1 MKWGMATAHG
11 TTRRDFLKTGFGA
24 ASAGIISAGT
34 SARGA
39 GIGGGMGE
47 PNLVY
52 VFSDQWRWCDHGYEG
67 NREVATPRIDGLA
80 RESVNFRNA
89 VSCMPVCSPHRASLI
104 TGQYPLTHGLFI
116 NDLSLNDRAVS
127 FAQALDKGG
136 YETGYVGKWHIDGRG
151 RTKFT
156 PPERRKGFKFW
167 RAMECTHAYNKSEY
181 FGDDPEQKKVWPG
194 YDAYAQTDEAVG
206 FLRARAADKKKFA
219 LFLSWGPPHDPYRTG
234 PPEILARY
242 DARSLTLRPNVPEAL
257 RAEAQKTYAGYYT
270 HIEALDQCVG
280 RLLDALRDTG
290 LGQNTI
296 FIYTSDH
303 GDMLHSQGL
312 LKKQKPWDESLRVP
326 LLVRCPA
333 PMAVAPRD
341 IQTPI
346 NTPDIMPTVLSLC
359 GVPVPSTAEGE
370 DFSPLLVGRKEGSDS
385 AALIM
390 CPSPFGEWT
399 RAKGG
404 KEYRGV
410 RTVRYTYVR
419 DLEGPWLLYD
429 NAEDPFQQRNLVA
442 DPAFAKIRADLEERL
457 RARLAQT
464 GDEFL
469 PGPELIRRCGYK
481 VDANDTVPSTPPYF
495 NQVTVPCRK
504 G

>member
-1 MKWGMATAHG
+1 MIAGR
-11 TTRRDFLKTGFGA
+11 TRREFL
-24 ASAGIISAGT
+24 ASGL
-34 SARGA
+34 GA
-39 GIGGGMGE
+39 GLLASSGARAPAAGGSGKKT
-47 PNLVY
+47 NLVY

-67 NREVATPRIDGLA
+67 NREVATPRIDALA

-116 NDLSLNDRAVS
+116 NDLSLNERAVS
-127 FAQALDKGG
+127 FAQALGKAG
-136 YETGYVGKWHIDGRG
+136 YETGYIGKWHLDGRG
-151 RTKFT
+151 RTLFT
-156 PPERRKGFKFW
+156 PPERRQGFRFW
-167 RAMECTHAYNKSEY
+167 RAMECTHAYNQSEY
-181 FGDDPEQKKVWPG
+181 FGDDGGKRQAWPG
-194 YDAYAQTDEAVG
+194 YDAYAQTDEAAG
-206 FLRARAADKKKFA
+206 YLRAKAEDKKPFA

-242 DARSLTLRPNVPEAL
+242 DARALRPRPNVPEEL

-280 RLLDALRDTG
+280 KLLGVLRDTG
-290 LGQNTI
+290 LAENTV
-296 FIYTSDH
+296 FVYTSDH
-303 GDMLHSQGL
+303 GDMLHSQGF
-312 LKKQKPWDESLRVP
+312 LKKQKPWDESIRVP
-326 LLVRCPA
+326 FLVRCPA
-333 PMAVAPRD
+333 GAGARSRS
-341 IQTPI
+341 IETPI

-370 DFSPLLVGRKEGSDS
+370 DFSPLILGRKEPADS

-390 CPSPFGEWT
+390 CPSPFGEWA

-404 KEYRGV
+404 REYRGV
-410 RTVRYTYVR
+410 RTSRYTYVR
-419 DLEGPWLLYD
+419 GLDGPWLLYD

-442 DPAFAKIRADLEERL
+442 DPALASIRADLEERL

-469 PGPELIRRCGYK
+469 PGPELIRRCGYH
-481 VDANDTVPSTPPYF
+481 VDKDETVGYNNPEHF
-495 NQVTVPCRK
+495 GQVTVPCRK